1 MENENINLGDTYE
14 IVRQIGSG
22 GGGTVY
28 LAYHNRL
35 QKNVVIKKVRDGVK
49 LDYRMET
56 DILKNLHHEY
66 LPQVFDFI
74 QNETGIYT
82 VMDFIPGKSLG
93 DLIKEGR
100 TFTPNQVYKYA
111 CQLCDAVDYLH
122 TRKIPVIHGD
132 IKPDNIMLTPDDNIC
147 LIDFNISGFSDNLN
161 LAGFTRGYAAPE
173 QCLAIEEARRRR
185 KAQQQQAANVS
196 LQAAATDD
204 SAQIGD
210 ATQLDDTTQL
220 DDDGAAIDDSTA
232 IDNRTAIDD
241 STAIDN
247 PSGTDTA
254 ASSGNTKKTLTV
266 TSTVNDQPDSAPIVV
281 DARADIFAVGATL
294 YHLLVGRKPEADC
307 EKTIP
312 VSKTGIQVSEGLAYV
327 IDKAMRPLP
336 EKRFQTAAEMR
347 KALGAVAKKD
357 KRYRHLLFV
366 QDFISILCLL
376 AAAACVLTAVI
387 GYRLTLTEK
396 TDGLYNTALEYYES
410 GDYEKGY
417 DYIVNT
423 ALNDKEQYNATE
435 LANLYYMAA
444 ECSFGLEQYD
454 TAAKLYASSLDIQDG
469 NSSIYCNYAIAL
481 AYSGSS
487 AEAEEI
493 LKKAVDAGAGDEYI
507 YLVSGELALT
517 AEAYNEAINYF
528 AQSIELADD
537 SYCLS
542 RAYIKYSEC
551 YINRKDYA
559 ENEELIRANLAILKQ
574 ADGRVSDSYSVII
587 YQRIAEADSL
597 LASLTSDSSYYDEA
611 AAYLN
616 KIIDLGWAT
625 YSVYMNLALM
635 YGADERYDESFA
647 AYGEVIKQYGESYQP
662 YKNMALLEA
671 QRQSGIENDL
681 RDYDTFNEYYTKAKE
696 LFATSGVAGDM
707 DMDMQRLDQIYI
719 SLRDLGWLD

>member
-1 MENENINLGDTYE
+1 MEKEKIKLGDAYE
-14 IVRQIGSG
+14 IIKEIGSG

-35 QKNVVIKKVRDGVK
+35 QKNVVIKKVHDGVK

-93 DLIKEGR
+93 ELIKEGK

-173 QCLAIEEARRRR
+173 QCQAIEEARKRR
-185 KAQQQQAANVS
+185 KALQQTNDIPIA
-196 LQAAATDD
+196 QAAATADD
-204 SAQIGD
+204 TQI
-210 ATQLDDTTQL
+210 DDTTQL
-220 DDDGAAIDDSTA
+220 DDV
-232 IDNRTAIDD
+232 TAIDD
-241 STAIDN
+241 VTQADN
-247 PSGTDTA
+247 TSVTDTSASKPLTA
-254 ASSGNTKKTLTV
+254 AS
-266 TSTVNDQPDSAPIVV
+266 TVNEQPDNSPIVV

-312 VSKTGIQVSEGLAYV
+312 VAKTGIQVSEGLAYV

-366 QDFISILCLL
+366 QDFISILCII

-423 ALNDKEQYNATE
+423 ALNDKEQYNASE

-444 ECSFGLEQYD
+444 ECSFSLEQYD

-487 AEAEEI
+487 SEAERI
-493 LKKAVDAGAGDEYI
+493 LQKAVEAGAGDEYI
-507 YLVSGELALT
+507 YLASGELALT
-517 AEAYNEAINYF
+517 TGAYSDAENYF
-528 AQSIELADD
+528 KQVIEQTTD

-551 YINRKDYA
+551 YMNRKNYS
-559 ENEELIRANLAILKQ
+559 ENETLIRDNLTVLKQ
-574 ADGRVSDSYSVII
+574 ADGMVSDNYLVII

-597 LASLTSDSSYYDEA
+597 LASLTSDSAYYDDA
-611 AAYLN
+611 VTYLN
-616 KIIDLGWAT
+616 RIIDLGWGT

-635 YGADERYDESFA
+635 YGADNRYDESFA
-647 AYGEVIKQYGESYQP
+647 AYGEIIKQYGESYQP

-681 RDYDTFNEYYTKAKE
+681 RDYGTFNEYYTKAKE

>member
-1 MENENINLGDTYE
+1 MEKEKIKLGDAYE
-14 IVRQIGSG
+14 IIKEIGSG

-93 DLIKEGR
+93 ELVKEGK

-173 QCLAIEEARRRR
+173 QCQAIEEARKRR
-185 KAQQQQAANVS
+185 KALQQTNDIPIA
-196 LQAAATDD
+196 QAAATADD
-204 SAQIGD
+204 TQI
-210 ATQLDDTTQL
+210 DDTTQL
-220 DDDGAAIDDSTA
+220 DDV
-232 IDNRTAIDD
+232 TAIDD
-241 STAIDN
+241 ITQADN
-247 PSGTDTA
+247 TSVTDTSASKPLTA
-254 ASSGNTKKTLTV
+254 AS
-266 TSTVNDQPDSAPIVV
+266 TVNEQPDNSPIVV

-312 VSKTGIQVSEGLAYV
+312 VAKTGIQVSEGLAYV

-366 QDFISILCLL
+366 QDFISILCII

-423 ALNDKEQYNATE
+423 ALNDKEQYNASE

-444 ECSFGLEQYD
+444 ECSFSLEQYD

-487 AEAEEI
+487 SEAERI
-493 LKKAVDAGAGDEYI
+493 LQKAVEAGAGDEYI
-507 YLVSGELALT
+507 YLASGELALT
-517 AEAYNEAINYF
+517 TGAYSDAENYF
-528 AQSIELADD
+528 KQVIEQTTD

-551 YINRKDYA
+551 YMNRKNYS
-559 ENEELIRANLAILKQ
+559 ENETLIRDNLTVLKQ
-574 ADGRVSDSYSVII
+574 ADGIVSDNYLVII

-597 LASLTSDSSYYDEA
+597 LASLTSDSAYYDDA
-611 AAYLN
+611 VTYLN
-616 KIIDLGWAT
+616 RIIDLGWGT

-635 YGADERYDESFA
+635 YGADNRYDESFA
-647 AYGEVIKQYGESYQP
+647 TYSEIIKQYGESYQP

-671 QRQSGIENDL
+671 QRQSGIENAL
-681 RDYDTFNEYYTKAKE
+681 RDYGTFNEYYTKAME
-696 LFATSGVAGDM
+696 LFAASGIAGDM

-719 SLRDLGWLD
+719 SLRDLGWLN

>member
-1 MENENINLGDTYE
+1 MEKEKIKLGDAYE
-14 IVRQIGSG
+14 IIKEIGSG

-93 DLIKEGR
+93 DLIKEGK

-173 QCLAIEEARRRR
+173 QCQAIEEARKRR
-185 KAQQQQAANVS
+185 KALQQANDIPIV
-196 LQAAATDD
+196 QAAATADD
-204 SAQIGD
+204 TQI
-210 ATQLDDTTQL
+210 DDTTQL
-220 DDDGAAIDDSTA
+220 DDV
-232 IDNRTAIDD
+232 TAIDD
-241 STAIDN
+241 VTQTDN
-247 PSGTDTA
+247 TSVTDTSASKPLPA
-254 ASSGNTKKTLTV
+254 A
-266 TSTVNDQPDSAPIVV
+266 STVNEQPDSSPIVV

-312 VSKTGIQVSEGLAYV
+312 VVKTGVQVSEGLAYV
-327 IDKAMRPLP
+327 IDKAMRQLP

-366 QDFISILCLL
+366 QDFISILCII
-376 AAAACVLTAVI
+376 AAAACVLTAVM
-387 GYRLTLTEK
+387 GYRRTLTEK
-396 TDGLYNTALEYYES
+396 TDVLYNTALEYYES

-423 ALNDKEQYNATE
+423 ALKDKEQYNTSE

-487 AEAEEI
+487 SEAEKI
-493 LKKAVDAGAGDEYI
+493 LQKAVEAGAGDEYI
-507 YLVSGELALT
+507 YLASGELALT
-517 AEAYNEAINYF
+517 TGAYSDAENYF
-528 AQSIELADD
+528 RQVIEQSTD

-551 YINRKDYA
+551 YMNRKNYS
-559 ENEELIRANLAILKQ
+559 ENETLIRDNLTVLKQ
-574 ADGRVSDSYSVII
+574 ADGMVSDNYLVII

-597 LASLTSDSSYYDEA
+597 LASLTSDSAYYDDA
-611 AAYLN
+611 VTYLN
-616 KIIDLGWAT
+616 RIIDLGWGT

-635 YGADERYDESFA
+635 YGADNRYDESFA
-647 AYGEVIKQYGESYQP
+647 TYSEIIKQYGESYQP

-671 QRQSGIENDL
+671 QRQSGIENAL
-681 RDYDTFNEYYTKAKE
+681 RDYGTFNEYYTKAME
-696 LFATSGVAGDM
+696 LFAASGIAGDM

-719 SLRDLGWLD
+719 SLRDLGWLN

>member
-1 MENENINLGDTYE
+1 MEKENIKLGDTYE
-14 IVRQIGSG
+14 IIREIGSG

-49 LDYRMET
+49 LDYRIET

-93 DLIKEGR
+93 DLIKEGK

-173 QCLAIEEARRRR
+173 QCKAIEGARKRR
-185 KAQQQQAANVS
+185 KALQQTNDIPIV
-196 LQAAATDD
+196 QAAATADD
-204 SAQIGD
+204 TQI
-210 ATQLDDTTQL
+210 DDTTQL
-220 DDDGAAIDDSTA
+220 DDA
-232 IDNRTAIDD
+232 TAIDD
-241 STAIDN
+241 ITQTDSA
-247 PSGTDTA
+247 SVTDTA
-254 ASSGNTKKTLTV
+254 VSKPLPAA
-266 TSTVNDQPDSAPIVV
+266 STVNEQPDNSPIVV

-312 VSKTGIQVSEGLAYV
+312 VARTGIQVSEGLAYV

-366 QDFISILCLL
+366 QDFISILCII
-376 AAAACVLTAVI
+376 AAAACVLTAVM
-387 GYRLTLTEK
+387 GYRRTLTEK

-417 DYIVNT
+417 DYILNT
-423 ALNDKEQYNATE
+423 ALNDKEQYNASE
-435 LANLYYMAA
+435 LADLYYMAA

-481 AYSGSS
+481 AYSGNSS
-487 AEAEEI
+487 EAEKI
-493 LKKAVDAGAGDEYI
+493 LQKAVEAGAGDEYI

-517 AEAYNEAINYF
+517 TGAYSDAENYF
-528 AQSIELADD
+528 RQVIEQSTD

-551 YINRKDYA
+551 YMDRKNYT
-559 ENEELIRANLAILKQ
+559 ENETLIRDNLTVLKQ
-574 ADGRVSDSYSVII
+574 ADGIVSDNYLVII

-597 LASLTSDSSYYDEA
+597 LASLTSDSTYYDDA
-611 AAYLN
+611 VTYLN
-616 KIIDLGWAT
+616 RIIDLGWGT

-635 YGADERYDESFA
+635 YGADNRYDESFA

-681 RDYDTFNEYYTKAKE
+681 RDYSTFNEYYTKAKE

>member
-1 MENENINLGDTYE
+1 MENENNINLGDAYE
-14 IVRQIGSG
+14 IIREIGSG

-93 DLIKEGR
+93 DLIKDGK

-122 TRKIPVIHGD
+122 TQKIPVIHGD

-173 QCLAIEEARRRR
+173 QCIAIEEARKRR
-185 KAQQQQAANVS
+185 KAQQTDNAI
-196 LQAAATDD
+196 LQAAVA
-204 SAQIGD
+204 
-210 ATQLDDTTQL
+210 
-220 DDDGAAIDDSTA
+220 DDGTQIDDSTQ
-232 IDNRTAIDD
+232 IDDATEVDD
-241 STAIDN
+241 STQINTILDAA
-247 PSGTDTA
+247 A
-254 ASSGNTKKTLTV
+254 ASENSNKKEPV
-266 TSTVNDQPDSAPIVV
+266 HAASTVNDQPDSVPVVV
-281 DARADIFAVGATL
+281 DARADIFAIGATL
-294 YHLLVGRKPEADC
+294 YHLLVGKKPDADC
-307 EKTIP
+307 SKTIP
-312 VSKTGIQVSEGLAYV
+312 VSQTNIQVSEGLAYV

-357 KRYRHLLFV
+357 KRYKHLLFV
-366 QDFISILCLL
+366 QDFMSILCII
-376 AAAACVLTAVI
+376 AAATCVLVAVV
-387 GYRLTLTEK
+387 GYRLTLTER
-396 TDGLYNTALEYYES
+396 TDNLYNTAMTYYES
-410 GDYEKGY
+410 GDYENGY
-417 DYIVNT
+417 EYIVNT
-423 ALNDKEQYNATE
+423 ALDDEEQYNTSE

-444 ECSFGLEQYD
+444 ECCFELEQYG
-454 TAAKLYASSLDIQDG
+454 TAARLYASSLAIEDG
-469 NSSIYCNYAIAL
+469 NSKIYCNYAIAL
-481 AYSGSS
+481 AYSGNSD
-487 AEAEEI
+487 EAENV
-493 LKKAVDAGAGDEYI
+493 LQKAVDTGAGDEYI
-507 YLVSGELALT
+507 YLVSGELAL
-517 AEAYNEAINYF
+517 AEGEYSDAENYF
-528 AQSIELADD
+528 RQVIKLSTD

-551 YINRKDYA
+551 YINQETYTQD
-559 ENEELIRANLAILKQ
+559 EELIKDNIAILRQ
-574 ADGRVSDSYSVII
+574 ADGNVSEKYLVII

-597 LASLTSDSSYYDEA
+597 LASLTLNGAYYDDA
-611 AAYLN
+611 AIYLN

-625 YSVYMNLALM
+625 YNVYMNLALM
-635 YGADERYDESFA
+635 YGANEHYEESFA
-647 AYGEVIKQYGESYQP
+647 TYNEAIRQYGENYQP

-671 QRQSGIENDL
+671 QRQSGIENEK
-681 RDYDTFNEYYTKAKE
+681 RDYGVFDEYYTKAKE
-696 LFATSGVAGDM
+696 LFASSGVAGDM
-707 DMDMQRLDQIYI
+707 DMDMQRLEQVYV
-719 SLRDLGWLD
+719 SLKDLGWLD

>member
-1 MENENINLGDTYE
+1 MEKEKIKLGDAYE
-14 IVRQIGSG
+14 IIKEIGSG

-93 DLIKEGR
+93 DLIKEGK

-173 QCLAIEEARRRR
+173 QCQAIEEARRRR
-185 KAQQQQAANVS
+185 KALQQANDIPIV
-196 LQAAATDD
+196 QAAATADD
-204 SAQIGD
+204 TQI
-210 ATQLDDTTQL
+210 DDTTQL
-220 DDDGAAIDDSTA
+220 DDV
-232 IDNRTAIDD
+232 TAIDD
-241 STAIDN
+241 VTQTDNTSVTATSASK
-247 PSGTDTA
+247 PLPA
-254 ASSGNTKKTLTV
+254 ASTL
-266 TSTVNDQPDSAPIVV
+266 NEQPDNSPIVV

-312 VSKTGIQVSEGLAYV
+312 VAKTGVQVSEGLAYV

-366 QDFISILCLL
+366 QDFISILCII
-376 AAAACVLTAVI
+376 AAAACVLTAVM

-423 ALNDKEQYNATE
+423 ALNDKEQYNTSE

-487 AEAEEI
+487 SEAEKI
-493 LKKAVDAGAGDEYI
+493 LQKAVEAGAGDEYI
-507 YLVSGELALT
+507 YLASGELALT
-517 AEAYNEAINYF
+517 AGAYSDAENYF
-528 AQSIELADD
+528 RQVIEQSTD

-551 YINRKDYA
+551 YMNRKNYS
-559 ENEELIRANLAILKQ
+559 ENETLIRDNLTVLKQ
-574 ADGRVSDSYSVII
+574 ADGIVSDNYLVII

-597 LASLTSDSSYYDEA
+597 LASLTSDSAYYNDA
-611 AAYLN
+611 VTYLN
-616 KIIDLGWAT
+616 RIIDLGWGT

-635 YGADERYDESFA
+635 YGADNRYDESFST
-647 AYGEVIKQYGESYQP
+647 YGEIIKQYGESYQP

-681 RDYDTFNEYYTKAKE
+681 RDYGTFNEYYTKAKE

-707 DMDMQRLDQIYI
+707 DMDMQRLEQIYI
-719 SLRDLGWLD
+719 SLRDLGWLN

>member
-1 MENENINLGDTYE
+1 MEKEKIKLDDAYE
-14 IVRQIGSG
+14 IIKEIGSG

-93 DLIKEGR
+93 DLIKEGK

-173 QCLAIEEARRRR
+173 QCQAIEEARKRC
-185 KAQQQQAANVS
+185 KALQQANDIPIV
-196 LQAAATDD
+196 QAAATADD
-204 SAQIGD
+204 TQI
-210 ATQLDDTTQL
+210 DDTTQL
-220 DDDGAAIDDSTA
+220 DDV
-232 IDNRTAIDD
+232 TAIDD
-241 STAIDN
+241 VTQTDN
-247 PSGTDTA
+247 TSVTDTSASKPLPA
-254 ASSGNTKKTLTV
+254 A
-266 TSTVNDQPDSAPIVV
+266 STVNEQPDSSPIVV

-312 VSKTGIQVSEGLAYV
+312 VVKTGVQVSEGLAYV

-366 QDFISILCLL
+366 QDFISILCII
-376 AAAACVLTAVI
+376 AAAACVLTAVM

-410 GDYEKGY
+410 GDYEEGY

-423 ALNDKEQYNATE
+423 ALNNKGQYNTSE

-454 TAAKLYASSLDIQDG
+454 TAAKLYASSIDIQDG

-487 AEAEEI
+487 SEAEKI
-493 LKKAVDAGAGDEYI
+493 LQKAVEAGAGDEYI
-507 YLVSGELALT
+507 YLASGELALT
-517 AEAYNEAINYF
+517 TGAYSDAENYF
-528 AQSIELADD
+528 RQVIEQSTD

-551 YINRKDYA
+551 YMNRKNYS
-559 ENEELIRANLAILKQ
+559 ENETLIRDNLTVLKQ
-574 ADGRVSDSYSVII
+574 ADGIVSDNYLVII

-597 LASLTSDSSYYDEA
+597 LASLTSDSAYYDDA
-611 AAYLN
+611 VTYLN
-616 KIIDLGWAT
+616 RIIDLGWGT

-635 YGADERYDESFA
+635 YGADNRYDESFA
-647 AYGEVIKQYGESYQP
+647 TYSEIIKQYGESYQP

-671 QRQSGIENDL
+671 QRQSGIENAL
-681 RDYDTFNEYYTKAKE
+681 RDYGTFNEYYTKAME
-696 LFATSGVAGDM
+696 LFAASGIAGDM

-719 SLRDLGWLD
+719 SLRDLGWLN

>member
-173 QCLAIEEARRRR
+173 QCMAIEEARRRH
-185 KAQQQQAANVS
+185 KAQQQQTVNVS

-204 SAQIGD
+204 SAQID
-210 ATQLDDTTQL
+210 DVTQLDDTTQL
-220 DDDGAAIDDSTA
+220 DGATAIDDGAALNDNTAIDNSTA
-232 IDNRTAIDD
+232 IDD
-241 STAIDN
+241 
-247 PSGTDTA
+247 
-254 ASSGNTKKTLTV
+254 GNTKKTLTV
-266 TSTVNDQPDSAPIVV
+266 TSTVNDQPDSAPILV

-294 YHLLVGRKPEADC
+294 YHLLVGRKPESDC

-376 AAAACVLTAVI
+376 AAAACVLTAVM
-387 GYRLTLTEK
+387 GYRRTLTEK
-396 TDGLYNTALEYYES
+396 TDDLYNTALTYYEN
-410 GDYEKGY
+410 GDYENAY
-417 DYIVNT
+417 NYIVGT
-423 ALNDKEQYNATE
+423 ALNDKEQYSTSE

-444 ECSFGLEQYD
+444 ECCFELEQYD
-454 TAAKLYASSLDIQDG
+454 TAAKLYASSLEIQDG
-469 NSSIYCNYAIAL
+469 DSSIYCNYAIAL
-481 AYSGSS
+481 AYSGNS

-528 AQSIELADD
+528 AQSIELTDD

-551 YINRKDYA
+551 YINQKNYA
-559 ENEELIRANLAILKQ
+559 ESEELIRANLAILKQ

-647 AYGEVIKQYGESYQP
+647 TYDEVIKQYGESYQP

-671 QRQSGIENDL
+671 QRQSGFENDS
-681 RDYDTFNEYYTKAKE
+681 RDYSDFNEYYTKAKE

-707 DMDMQRLDQIYI
+707 DMDMQRLEQIYI
-719 SLRDLGWLD
+719 SLKDLGWLNQN

>member
-1 MENENINLGDTYE
+1 MEKEKIKLGDAYE
-14 IVRQIGSG
+14 IIKEIGSG

-35 QKNVVIKKVRDGVK
+35 QKNVVIKKVRGGVK

-93 DLIKEGR
+93 DLIKEGK

-173 QCLAIEEARRRR
+173 QCQAIEEARKRR
-185 KAQQQQAANVS
+185 KALQQANDIPIV
-196 LQAAATDD
+196 QAAATADD
-204 SAQIGD
+204 TQI
-210 ATQLDDTTQL
+210 DDTTQL
-220 DDDGAAIDDSTA
+220 DDV
-232 IDNRTAIDD
+232 TAIDD
-241 STAIDN
+241 VTQTDN
-247 PSGTDTA
+247 TSVTDTSASKPLPA
-254 ASSGNTKKTLTV
+254 A
-266 TSTVNDQPDSAPIVV
+266 STVNEQPDSSPIVV

-312 VSKTGIQVSEGLAYV
+312 VVKTGVQVSEGLAYV

-366 QDFISILCLL
+366 QDFISILCII
-376 AAAACVLTAVI
+376 AAAACVLTAVM

-410 GDYEKGY
+410 GDYEEGY

-423 ALNDKEQYNATE
+423 ALNNKGQYNTSE

-454 TAAKLYASSLDIQDG
+454 TAAKLYASSIDIQDG

-487 AEAEEI
+487 SEAEKI
-493 LKKAVDAGAGDEYI
+493 LQKAVEAGAGDEYI
-507 YLVSGELALT
+507 YLASGELALT
-517 AEAYNEAINYF
+517 TGAYSDAENYF
-528 AQSIELADD
+528 RQVIEQSTD

-551 YINRKDYA
+551 YMNRKNYS
-559 ENEELIRANLAILKQ
+559 ENETLIRDNLTVLKQ
-574 ADGRVSDSYSVII
+574 ADGIVSDNYLVII

-597 LASLTSDSSYYDEA
+597 LASLTSDSAYYDDA
-611 AAYLN
+611 VTYLN
-616 KIIDLGWAT
+616 RIIDLGWGT

-635 YGADERYDESFA
+635 YGADNRYDESFA
-647 AYGEVIKQYGESYQP
+647 TYSEIIKQYGESYQP

-671 QRQSGIENDL
+671 QRQSGIENAL
-681 RDYDTFNEYYTKAKE
+681 RDYGTFNEYYTKAME
-696 LFATSGVAGDM
+696 LFAASGIAGDM

-719 SLRDLGWLD
+719 SLRDLGWLN

>member
-1 MENENINLGDTYE
+1 MEKEKIKLGDAYE
-14 IVRQIGSG
+14 IIKEIGSG

-35 QKNVVIKKVRDGVK
+35 QKNVVIKKVHDGVK

-93 DLIKEGR
+93 DLIKEGK

-111 CQLCDAVDYLH
+111 CRLCDAVDYLH

-173 QCLAIEEARRRR
+173 QCQAIEEARKRR
-185 KAQQQQAANVS
+185 KALQQANDIPIV
-196 LQAAATDD
+196 QAAATADD
-204 SAQIGD
+204 TQI
-210 ATQLDDTTQL
+210 DDTTQL
-220 DDDGAAIDDSTA
+220 DDV
-232 IDNRTAIDD
+232 TAIDD
-241 STAIDN
+241 VTQTDN
-247 PSGTDTA
+247 TSVTDTSAFKPLPA
-254 ASSGNTKKTLTV
+254 A
-266 TSTVNDQPDSAPIVV
+266 STVNEQPDSSPIVV

-294 YHLLVGRKPEADC
+294 YHLLVGRKPETDC

-312 VSKTGIQVSEGLAYV
+312 VVKTGVQVSEGLAYV

-366 QDFISILCLL
+366 QGFISILCII
-376 AAAACVLTAVI
+376 AAAACVLTAVM

-410 GDYEKGY
+410 GDYEEGY

-423 ALNDKEQYNATE
+423 ALNNKEQYNTSE

-454 TAAKLYASSLDIQDG
+454 TAAKLYASSIDIQDG

-487 AEAEEI
+487 SEAEKI
-493 LKKAVDAGAGDEYI
+493 LQKAVEAGAGDEYI
-507 YLVSGELALT
+507 YLASGELALT
-517 AEAYNEAINYF
+517 TGAYSDAENYF
-528 AQSIELADD
+528 RQVIEQSTD

-551 YINRKDYA
+551 YMNRKNYS
-559 ENEELIRANLAILKQ
+559 ENETLIRDNLTVLKQ
-574 ADGRVSDSYSVII
+574 ADGIVSDNYLVII

-597 LASLTSDSSYYDEA
+597 LASLTSDSAYYDDA
-611 AAYLN
+611 VTYLN
-616 KIIDLGWAT
+616 RIIDLGWGT

-635 YGADERYDESFA
+635 YGADNRYDESFA
-647 AYGEVIKQYGESYQP
+647 TYSEIIKQYGESYQP
-662 YKNMALLEA
+662 YKNMALLEV
-671 QRQSGIENDL
+671 QRQSGIENAL
-681 RDYDTFNEYYTKAKE
+681 RDYGTFNEYYTKAKE

-719 SLRDLGWLD
+719 SLRDLGWLN

>member
-1 MENENINLGDTYE
+1 MEKEKIKLGDAYE
-14 IVRQIGSG
+14 IIKEIGSG

-93 DLIKEGR
+93 DLIKEGK

-173 QCLAIEEARRRR
+173 QCKAIEEARKQR
-185 KAQQQQAANVS
+185 KALQQQTKNAPIV
-196 LQAAATDD
+196 QAAATVD
-204 SAQIGD
+204 STQI
-210 ATQLDDTTQL
+210 DDTTQL
-220 DDDGAAIDDSTA
+220 DDETAVDDVIQT
-232 IDNRTAIDD
+232 
-241 STAIDN
+241 DN
-247 PSGTDTA
+247 PSAADTT
-254 ASSGNTKKTLTV
+254 ASNPHPSI
-266 TSTVNDQPDSAPIVV
+266 STVNEQSSNVPIVV

-312 VSKTGIQVSEGLAYV
+312 VAKTGIQVSEGLAYV

-336 EKRFQTAAEMR
+336 EKRFQTAAELR
-347 KALGAVAKKD
+347 KALAAVAKKD

-366 QDFISILCLL
+366 QDFISILCII
-376 AAAACVLTAVI
+376 AAAACVLTAVM

-410 GDYEKGY
+410 GDYEEGY

-423 ALNDKEQYNATE
+423 ALNNKEQYNTSE

-444 ECSFGLEQYD
+444 ECSFGLEQYA
-454 TAAKLYASSLDIQDG
+454 TAAKLYASSIDIQDG

-487 AEAEEI
+487 SEAEKI
-493 LKKAVDAGAGDEYI
+493 LQKAVEAGAGDEYI
-507 YLVSGELALT
+507 YLASGELALT
-517 AEAYNEAINYF
+517 TGAYSDAENYF
-528 AQSIELADD
+528 RQVIEQSTD

-551 YINRKDYA
+551 YMNRKNYS
-559 ENEELIRANLAILKQ
+559 ENETLIRDNLTVLKQ
-574 ADGRVSDSYSVII
+574 ADGMVSDNYLVII

-597 LASLTSDSSYYDEA
+597 LASLTSDSAYYDDA
-611 AAYLN
+611 VTYLN
-616 KIIDLGWAT
+616 RIIDLGWGT

-635 YGADERYDESFA
+635 YGADNRYDESFA
-647 AYGEVIKQYGESYQP
+647 TYSEIIKQYGESYQP

-671 QRQSGIENDL
+671 QRQSGIENAL
-681 RDYDTFNEYYTKAKE
+681 RDYGTFNEYYTKAME
-696 LFATSGVAGDM
+696 LFAASGIAGDM

-719 SLRDLGWLD
+719 SLRDLGWLN

>member
-1 MENENINLGDTYE
+1 MEKENIKLGDAYE
-14 IVRQIGSG
+14 IIKEIGSG

-93 DLIKEGR
+93 DLIKEGK

-173 QCLAIEEARRRR
+173 QCKAIEEARKRR
-185 KAQQQQAANVS
+185 KALQQTNDIPIV
-196 LQAAATDD
+196 QAAATADD
-204 SAQIGD
+204 TQID
-210 ATQLDDTTQL
+210 DLTQLDD
-220 DDDGAAIDDSTA
+220 A
-232 IDNRTAIDD
+232 TAIDD
-241 STAIDN
+241 VTRTDSA
-247 PSGTDTA
+247 SVTDTA
-254 ASSGNTKKTLTV
+254 VSKPLPSASTINEL
-266 TSTVNDQPDSAPIVV
+266 PDNSPIVV

-294 YHLLVGRKPEADC
+294 YHLLVGRNPEADC

-312 VSKTGIQVSEGLAYV
+312 VARTGIQVSEGLAYV

-366 QDFISILCLL
+366 QDFISILCII
-376 AAAACVLTAVI
+376 AAAACVLTAVM
-387 GYRLTLTEK
+387 GYRRTLTEK
-396 TDGLYNTALEYYES
+396 TDDLYNTALEYYES

-423 ALNDKEQYNATE
+423 ALNDKAQYNASE

-481 AYSGSS
+481 AYSGNSY
-487 AEAEEI
+487 EAEKI
-493 LKKAVDAGAGDEYI
+493 LQKAVEAGAGDEYI

-517 AEAYNEAINYF
+517 TGTYSDAENYF
-528 AQSIELADD
+528 RQVIEQSTD

-551 YINRKDYA
+551 YMDRKNYTED
-559 ENEELIRANLAILKQ
+559 ETLIKDNLTVLKQ
-574 ADGRVSDSYSVII
+574 ADGIVSDNYLVII

-597 LASLTSDSSYYDEA
+597 LASLTSDSAYYDDA
-611 AAYLN
+611 VTYLN
-616 KIIDLGWAT
+616 RIIDLGWGT

-635 YGADERYDESFA
+635 YGADNRYDESFA

-681 RDYDTFNEYYTKAKE
+681 RDYGTFNEYFTKAKE

>member
-173 QCLAIEEARRRR
+173 QCMAIEEARRRR
-185 KAQQQQAANVS
+185 KAQQQQTVNVS

-204 SAQIGD
+204 SAQID
-210 ATQLDDTTQL
+210 DVTQLDDTTQL
-220 DDDGAAIDDSTA
+220 DGT
-232 IDNRTAIDD
+232 TAIDD
-241 STAIDN
+241 
-247 PSGTDTA
+247 
-254 ASSGNTKKTLTV
+254 GNTKKTLTV
-266 TSTVNDQPDSAPIVV
+266 TSTVNDQPDSAPILV

-357 KRYRHLLFV
+357 KRYRRLLFV

-376 AAAACVLTAVI
+376 AAATCVLTAVM
-387 GYRLTLTEK
+387 GYRRTLTEK
-396 TDGLYNTALEYYES
+396 TDDLYNTALEYYES

-423 ALNDKEQYNATE
+423 ALNDKEQYNTSE

-454 TAAKLYASSLDIQDG
+454 AAAKLYASSLDIQDG

-487 AEAEEI
+487 SEAEKI
-493 LKKAVDAGAGDEYI
+493 LQKAVEAGAVDEYI
-507 YLVSGELALT
+507 YLASGELALT
-517 AEAYNEAINYF
+517 TGAYSDAENYF
-528 AQSIELADD
+528 RQVIEQSTD

-551 YINRKDYA
+551 YMHR
-559 ENEELIRANLAILKQ
+559 ENYTEDETLIRDNLTVLKQ
-574 ADGRVSDSYSVII
+574 ADGMVSDNYLVII

-597 LASLTSDSSYYDEA
+597 LASLTSDSAYYDDA
-611 AAYLN
+611 VTYLN
-616 KIIDLGWAT
+616 RIIDLGWGT

-635 YGADERYDESFA
+635 YGADNHYDESFTT
-647 AYGEVIKQYGESYQP
+647 YGEIIKQYGESYQP

-671 QRQSGIENDL
+671 QRQSGIENAL
-681 RDYDTFNEYYTKAKE
+681 RDYGTFNEYYTKAKE
-696 LFATSGVAGDM
+696 LFAASGIAGDM